1 MTFKYRGLN
10 INYKIEGN
18 GKPIILLHGWG
29 TSMNTFESLTKEIK
43 ENYQVHLIDLIGFG
57 KSDLPLKPINLN
69 EYVLCLYEYINYNN
83 ISKPIILGHSF
94 GGRIAIKYASCFN
107 NIEKLILV
115 DSAGIKKK
123 INISVKWKIRKYKFK
138 KWWYKKTKNVMAY
151 NKLILNSGS
160 YDYKVAKEAMKG
172 TLTKVI
178 EEDLRKSL
186 KKIKV
191 ETLIIWGKEDKETPY
206 KHALIMNKLIKN
218 SGLVTMEN
226 TGHFP
231 YLENKRYFN
240 IVMKE
245 YLKVK

>member
-107 NIEKLILV
+107 NIEKLILIFE
-115 DSAGIKKK
+115 GFKEKNKHKCKMENKK
-123 INISVKWKIRKYKFK
+123 I
-138 KWWYKKTKNVMAY
+138 
-151 NKLILNSGS
+151 
-160 YDYKVAKEAMKG
+160 
-172 TLTKVI
+172 
-178 EEDLRKSL
+178 
-186 KKIKV
+186 
-191 ETLIIWGKEDKETPY
+191 
-206 KHALIMNKLIKN
+206 
-218 SGLVTMEN
+218 
-226 TGHFP
+226 
-231 YLENKRYFN
+231 
-240 IVMKE
+240 
-245 YLKVK
+245 

>member
-1 MTFKYRGLN
+1 MK
-10 INYKIEGN
+10 
-18 GKPIILLHGWG
+18 
-29 TSMNTFESLTKEIK
+29 
-43 ENYQVHLIDLIGFG
+43 DL
-57 KSDLPLKPINLN
+57 
-69 EYVLCLYEYINYNN
+69 
-83 ISKPIILGHSF
+83 
-94 GGRIAIKYASCFN
+94 
-107 NIEKLILV
+107 
-115 DSAGIKKK
+115 KKK

>member
-10 INYKIEGN
+10 INYKVEGE
-18 GKPIILLHGWG
+18 GPPIILLHGWG
-29 TSMNTFESLTKEIK
+29 TSMNTFDSLTNEIK
-43 ENYQVHLIDLIGFG
+43 TSYQVHLLDLIGFG
-57 KSDLPLKPINLN
+57 KSDLPLNPLSLN
-69 EYVLCLYEYINYNN
+69 DYVLCLYEYINKQNLE
-83 ISKPIILGHSF
+83 KPIILGHSF

-107 NIEKLILV
+107 NIDKLILV
-115 DSAGIKKK
+115 DSAGIKKRLNLK
-123 INISVKWKIRKYKFK
+123 TKFKIRTYKFK

-160 YDYKVAKEAMKG
+160 YDYRVAKESMKG
-172 TLTKVI
+172 TLTKVVN
-178 EEDLRKSL
+178 EDLKKHL

-191 ETLIIWGKEDKETPY
+191 ETLIIWGKDDKETPY
-206 KHALIMNKLIKN
+206 KQGLEMNKLIKN

-240 IVMKE
+240 IIMKE
-245 YLKVK
+245 YLKVE